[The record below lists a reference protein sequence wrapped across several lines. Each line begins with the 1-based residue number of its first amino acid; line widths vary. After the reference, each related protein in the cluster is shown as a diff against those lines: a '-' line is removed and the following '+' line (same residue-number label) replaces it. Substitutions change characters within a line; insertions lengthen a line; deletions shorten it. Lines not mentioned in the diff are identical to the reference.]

1 MGQYKFEIFK
11 ALDHPGRA
19 FAWIDLASRL
29 FSHLIFDVTS
39 YLRSE
44 FDDLFM
50 RKTYSS
56 LMMSKYNNFTGE
68 GPGDITRENSGQISG
83 ENSRESS
90 EESPGESSGENSEE
104 GSRESSGK
112 NPGVTSGATS
122 GDGFRECSRKNP
134 GVSSGATSVEDS
146 GGSSGENSAF
156 MSLYNFITNHL
167 SSSQYIWCINKT
179 RIAYNLEIEDLKP
192 FLQFWIKHCDETK
205 DNHTDGC
212 TCVAKM
218 KNRVVTYL
226 NTLMINK
233 HFSKYE

>member
-1 MGQYKFEIFK
+1 
-11 ALDHPGRA
+11 
-19 FAWIDLASRL
+19 
-29 FSHLIFDVTS
+29 
-39 YLRSE
+39 
-44 FDDLFM
+44 
-50 RKTYSS
+50 
-56 LMMSKYNNFTGE
+56 MMSKFADNNFTEE
-68 GPGDITRENSGQISG
+68 GPRDITRKNSGHISG
-83 ENSRESS
+83 ESS
-90 EESPGESSGENSEE
+90 GESSGENSRENSGE
-104 GSRESSGK
+104 GSRECSGK

-122 GDGFRECSRKNP
+122 G
-134 GVSSGATSVEDS
+134 EDS
-146 GGSSGENSAF
+146 GGTSGENSAF

-167 SSSQYIWCINKT
+167 SSSQHIWCINKT

-233 HFSKYE
+233 HFSKDE

>member
-1 MGQYKFEIFK
+1 
-11 ALDHPGRA
+11 
-19 FAWIDLASRL
+19 
-29 FSHLIFDVTS
+29 
-39 YLRSE
+39 
-44 FDDLFM
+44 M

-56 LMMSKYNNFTGE
+56 LMMSKYADNNFT
-68 GPGDITRENSGQISG
+68 GDITRENSGQISG
-83 ENSRESS
+83 ENSGESS
-90 EESPGESSGENSEE
+90 GESSGENSRENSGE
-104 GSRESSGK
+104 GSRERSGK
-112 NPGVTSGATS
+112 NPGITSGAT
-122 GDGFRECSRKNP
+122 
-134 GVSSGATSVEDS
+134 SGATSVEDS

-167 SSSQYIWCINKT
+167 SSSQHIWCINKT

-192 FLQFWIKHCDETK
+192 FLQFWIKHCDVTK

-233 HFSKYE
+233 HFSKDE

>member
-1 MGQYKFEIFK
+1 
-11 ALDHPGRA
+11 
-19 FAWIDLASRL
+19 
-29 FSHLIFDVTS
+29 
-39 YLRSE
+39 
-44 FDDLFM
+44 
-50 RKTYSS
+50 
-56 LMMSKYNNFTGE
+56 MMSKYADNNFTGE

-83 ENSRESS
+83 ECSGESS
-90 EESPGESSGENSEE
+90 GESSGENC
-104 GSRESSGK
+104 RENSGE
-112 NPGVTSGATS
+112 VTSGTT
-122 GDGFRECSRKNP
+122 
-134 GVSSGATSVEDS
+134 SGATSVEDS

-167 SSSQYIWCINKT
+167 SSSQHIWCINKT

-233 HFSKYE
+233 HFSKDE

>member
-1 MGQYKFEIFK
+1 
-11 ALDHPGRA
+11 
-19 FAWIDLASRL
+19 
-29 FSHLIFDVTS
+29 
-39 YLRSE
+39 
-44 FDDLFM
+44 M

-56 LMMSKYNNFTGE
+56 LMMSKYADNNF
-68 GPGDITRENSGQISG
+68 TRENSGQISG
-83 ENSRESS
+83 GCSGQISGENS
-90 EESPGESSGENSEE
+90 EESSGESSGENS
-104 GSRESSGK
+104 REIS
-112 NPGVTSGATS
+112 GVTSGAT
-122 GDGFRECSRKNP
+122 
-134 GVSSGATSVEDS
+134 SGATSVEDS

-167 SSSQYIWCINKT
+167 SSSQHIWCINKT

-205 DNHTDGC
+205 DNHTNGC

-233 HFSKYE
+233 HFSKDE

>member
-56 LMMSKYNNFTGE
+56 LMMSKYADINF
-68 GPGDITRENSGQISG
+68 TRENSGQISG
-83 ENSRESS
+83 GCS
-90 EESPGESSGENSEE
+90 GESSGENSRENSGEGSGENSRENSGE

-112 NPGVTSGATS
+112 NPGVTSGTTS
-122 GDGFRECSRKNP
+122 G
-134 GVSSGATSVEDS
+134 EDS
-146 GGSSGENSAF
+146 GGTSGKKS
-156 MSLYNFITNHL
+156 SLYV
-167 SSSQYIWCINKT
+167 S
-179 RIAYNLEIEDLKP
+179 
-192 FLQFWIKHCDETK
+192 LQFHNKSFELQSTHLVYK
-205 DNHTDGC
+205 QN
-212 TCVAKM
+212 
-218 KNRVVTYL
+218 KNCL
-226 NTLMINK
+226 
-233 HFSKYE
+233 